1 MRFLCF
7 HYYKNVKAAAAAA
20 AAAAS
25 VPAVTTGADI
35 DTDELVDETGVD
47 PKDIE
52 LVTLQVRP
60 AREGL
65 FLFPLLI
72 LFSPAPGIYAF

>member
-1 MRFLCF
+1 M
-7 HYYKNVKAAAAAA
+7 
-20 AAAAS
+20 
-25 VPAVTTGADI
+25 TTGADI

-60 AREGL
+60 ARLLRVSDSGVFWFL
-65 FLFPLLI
+65 VLISVSDSGFVLVSPRFFLF
-72 LFSPAPGIYAF
+72 FFYFCRGTYCRS

>member
-1 MRFLCF
+1 M
-7 HYYKNVKAAAAAA
+7 
-20 AAAAS
+20 
-25 VPAVTTGADI
+25 TTGADI

-60 AREGL
+60 TPPRSRNQPPTSTCFFFRIKFVFLQYFHVDHGFSML
-65 FLFPLLI
+65 F
-72 LFSPAPGIYAF
+72 GIGVAVGP